1 MWHITLVLRVG
12 IVRDGGRR
20 ESAIRQDPGCVNA
33 AGRVYL
39 CCPYLKEEKKEQY
52 SPIPPHF
59 SSTPCRLPRI
69 SRSAA
74 AAADG
79 GTAASSWMSPPGI
92 GSARAPLLPSATA
105 CSTCAAAAPNRPRRA
120 RAAASGAASSPPTPM
135 SRGAGTAG
143 RAGVADAAA
152 AAGVGRR
159 ILKLAG

>member
-12 IVRDGGRR
+12 IVRDGDRR

-52 SPIPPHF
+52 SPLPPHF

-69 SRSAA
+69 SRSAAA

-92 GSARAPLLPSATA
+92 GSARAPLLPSAPA

-120 RAAASGAASSPPTPM
+120 RAAASGAASSPTPPM

-152 AAGVGRR
+152 AGVGRR